1 MTPTTSSARV
11 LLDVALPR
19 TLDQWIGTLTARPM
33 KPGTTVEGW
42 LYEGVETR
50 RAAEQRLAS
59 TGIEAHLHSA
69 YKPLV
74 HHFLESIELR
84 GLRRVVVRYPV
95 HPTAPARRFALE
107 AYPLADMLAGIDLEL
122 TPMPP
127 AEAQPHYEVDLEW
140 EDGRRRQDVVFAPN
154 RVHVD
159 ALGETLLSPTAWLR
173 VRQGAIIESD
183 GPHESEHEALFRLAI
198 DAVMAQDWPASEPY
212 FERLD
217 LRIDVPGIA
226 FAPPEEASWINSH
239 EALHE
244 DLYFTLMELFQRRS
258 GRAAGDRRL
267 QPGQIV
273 PDVRPSDGA
282 ARLRIATR
290 PYPAADAQVPM
301 SAGLGRHMALAE
313 TTGPLAPAQVAEAFD
328 RIADRQGRPGHRF
341 AAMSRQG
348 RTVSA
353 VYHRGSGPAVLIS
366 GGQHANETSGVVGA
380 LRAAQALAE
389 RPDAH
394 FVVMPLENPDG
405 YALHREL
412 CVPAPRHMHHAAR
425 YTALGDDVEFRDAPP
440 LLEREARQEALRLS
454 GADLHVNMHGYPAHE
469 WTRPMSGYIPRG
481 FAFWTVPKGFF
492 LIVRHHA
499 GWGERARRLTEH
511 VCLELASSQAL
522 MEFNRKQL
530 ASYNVH
536 AGDLPF
542 EVIHGTACMISEV
555 DRQDT
560 AALTLITEFP
570 DETIYGAPFVFAHDA
585 QAAAALAAVD
595 GMRHLSP
602 NP

>member
-1 MTPTTSSARV
+1 M
-11 LLDVALPR
+11 
-19 TLDQWIGTLTARPM
+19 
-33 KPGTTVEGW
+33 
-42 LYEGVETR
+42 
-50 RAAEQRLAS
+50 
-59 TGIEAHLHSA
+59 AH
-69 YKPLV
+69 
-74 HHFLESIELR
+74 
-84 GLRRVVVRYPV
+84 
-95 HPTAPARRFALE
+95 
-107 AYPLADMLAGIDLEL
+107 
-122 TPMPP
+122 
-127 AEAQPHYEVDLEW
+127 
-140 EDGRRRQDVVFAPN
+140 
-154 RVHVD
+154 
-159 ALGETLLSPTAWLR
+159 
-173 VRQGAIIESD
+173 
-183 GPHESEHEALFRLAI
+183 
-198 DAVMAQDWPASEPY
+198 DWPASEPY

-217 LRIDVPGIA
+217 LRADLPGIA
-226 FAPPEEASWINSH
+226 FAPPEESGWINSH

-244 DLYFTLMELFQRRS
+244 DLYFTLMEIFQRRS

-273 PDVRPSDGA
+273 PDVRPGDGTV
-282 ARLRIATR
+282 RLRIATR
-290 PYPAADAQVPM
+290 SYPAADAQVLATVVP
-301 SAGLGRHMALAE
+301 SLPTALAE
-313 TTGPLAPAQVAEAFD
+313 ATEPLAPAFVAEAFD
-328 RIADRQGRPGHRF
+328 RVANRNGRPGVRFVATSRQGRPVHGVH
-341 AAMSRQG
+341 
-348 RTVSA
+348 
-353 VYHRGSGPAVLIS
+353 HRGSGPAVLIS

-380 LRAAQALAE
+380 LRAAQVLAT

-394 FVVMPLENPDG
+394 FAVIPLENPDG
-405 YALHREL
+405 YALHQEL

-425 YTALGDDVEFRDAPP
+425 YTALGDDVEYRDAPP
-440 LLEREARQEALRLS
+440 FFEREARLQALRLS
-454 GADLHVNMHGYPAHE
+454 GADLHVNLHGYPAHE

-481 FAFWTVPKGFF
+481 FAFWTIPKGFF

-499 GWGERARRLTEH
+499 GWGDRARRLTEH
-511 VCLELASSQAL
+511 VCLELARSQAL